1 MSSAHSFAAG
11 ASGHELTVRTM
22 VKSFG
27 GNRAVDGVSFT
38 LDRGRILGLI
48 GPNGA
53 GKSTLGNLV
62 CGSLRADS
70 GEMVLRGMRIESMP
84 PHGRARL
91 GLARTF
97 QISSEFQRLS
107 VMENLLVGSELRDQT
122 AWWKSILGRRQW
134 QEIEMRAVTRAR
146 ELLADFELSKWERTL
161 AGALSGGQRRLVE
174 ISRALMGAPTV
185 LVLDEPMAG
194 LSPHMVEMVSSHLV
208 RLRERNLA
216 LLLVEHNVGVVTV
229 LCDRVLAMSQ
239 GRVIAEGSAE
249 DVLGD
254 EEVQAVYVA
263 G

>member
-1 MSSAHSFAAG
+1 MSGSWNPAAG
-11 ASGHELTVRTM
+11 VSAHELTVRTV
-22 VKSFG
+22 VKTFG

-38 LDRGRILGLI
+38 LDRGSILGLI

-62 CGSLRADS
+62 CGSLSADR
-70 GEMVLRGMRIESMP
+70 GEMLLRGERIETLP
-84 PHGRARL
+84 PHARARL

-107 VMENLLVGSELRDQT
+107 VMENLLVGSELRDET
-122 AWWKSILGRRQW
+122 AWWKSVLARRRW
-134 QEIEMRAVTRAR
+134 QEVEMRAVTRAR
-146 ELLADFELSKWERTL
+146 ALLADFELLKWEMTL

-174 ISRALMGAPTV
+174 IARALMGAPTV
-185 LVLDEPMAG
+185 LILDEPMAG
-194 LSPHMVEMVSSHLV
+194 LSPHMVEIVSSHLV

-216 LLLVEHNVGVVTV
+216 LLLVEHNVGVVS
-229 LCDRVLAMSQ
+229 LLSDRVLAMSQ